1 MACSKVFSG
10 KLPEITDDIVQYF
23 RNDYKTLH
31 SCVLVNRAWCRIT
44 IPLLWKEPFSIP
56 VKNYHFIEIYLH
68 NLNDYDKTKLNVCGI
83 NNKIFPSKTLF
94 NYPSFIQRINTFKIE
109 QSIEKWITSIGVL
122 KDMTTIVKTL
132 IYKLLF
138 KIFINNEV
146 NLRTFEILITTDQDH
161 RNFNEIFELILQKPN
176 FICNIR
182 NFKLQRIANV
192 RKILQFL
199 EFISLKC
206 NSISSINFQFQKF
219 NDENN
224 LLVKKFL
231 SSIINSQQNLKKI
244 SFEYDD
250 LPLLNDLL
258 ILNNSLSLV
267 LDNSLLLLNNNINC
281 SNTLKTIIFHKIN
294 FKNLNNLKQ
303 VFEQLNNLESVH
315 IIYCRLLNYELIQQ
329 IINITK
335 PFKLK
340 SLFMDEI
347 LQIDSLELL
356 LQKSGDYLENFG
368 FGSFSNDSYIRNEL
382 INELKQQLI
391 DLIIKYCTKI
401 ELFDL
406 FECNINIIYPKIFNL
421 IQNID
426 QNLYYLS
433 IDFDDDELLST
444 NLLLNLGQILPL
456 KLEYLNLSFII
467 QNINDFEIFL
477 KNSHN
482 TFIKKFLMRNK
493 ISKRKIKDILPY
505 IKKYIMKEKR
515 VEYLAIKDSYL
526 EYDLREVKDFRLYN
540 IELRNYDNLYIQAV
554 NYVKE
559 MY

>member
-68 NLNDYDKTKLNVCGI
+68 NLNEYDKTKLNVCGI

-182 NFKLQRIANV
+182 NFKLQRITNV

-231 SSIINSQQNLKKI
+231 SI
-244 SFEYDD
+244 
-250 LPLLNDLL
+250 
-258 ILNNSLSLV
+258 
-267 LDNSLLLLNNNINC
+267 
-281 SNTLKTIIFHKIN
+281 
-294 FKNLNNLKQ
+294 
-303 VFEQLNNLESVH
+303 FEQLNNLESIH
-315 IIYCRLLNYELIQQ
+315 IIYCRLLNYEIIQQ
-329 IINITK
+329 IINLTK

-406 FECNINIIYPKIFNL
+406 FECNINNIYPKIFNL

-433 IDFDDDELLST
+433 IDFDDDDEILST

-482 TFIKKFLMRNK
+482 TFIKKLLIRNK